1 MGKHVSLTVL
11 FEGSNLNYGEG
22 FGNIQSLKKVSSK
35 GKNYSYISR
44 QALRY
49 DIVRIMN
56 EEFAVPLTPIGKD
69 GKVIQFDKDAKISDY
84 PEIDLFGYMKTGSNA
99 NKGNQEIR
107 KAIARLTDAVSIEP
121 YNNDL
126 DFGNNMGL
134 ARRKEG
140 EDNGLFQSEIHKAFY
155 SYTVTIDLYKI
166 GIDDNT
172 DTQLSNKEKEKRIN
186 LLLDSIKILYRD
198 IKGKR
203 ENLAPCFVIGGV
215 FNSGNPFFY
224 NRVTLDFHKD
234 RVLLNSKMINDVL
247 KTTIND
253 AEIKESA
260 SIGFINGIFANIDE
274 IEVKEKLAVEDFF
287 KKLKK
292 KISESFE
299 G

>member
-1 MGKHVSLTVL
+1 MAKHISLTVL

-22 FGNIQSLKKVSSK
+22 FGNIQSLKKMSNK

-56 EEFAVPLTPIGKD
+56 EEFAMDLTPIGKD
-69 GKVIQFDKDAKISDY
+69 GKVIQFEKDASIKDY

-107 KAIARLTDAVSIEP
+107 KAVARLTDAVSIEP
-121 YNNDL
+121 YNNDM

-134 ARRKEG
+134 AKRKEG

-155 SYTVTIDLYKI
+155 SYTVTIDLNKV
-166 GIDDNT
+166 GVDDN
-172 DTQLSNKEKEKRIN
+172 DNSNLPNAEKETRIKT
-186 LLLDSIKILYRD
+186 LLDSIKILYRD

-203 ENLAPCFVIGGV
+203 ENLAPCFVIGGI
-215 FNSGNPFFY
+215 FESGNPFFY
-224 NRVTLDFHKD
+224 NRVTLDFQKD
-234 RVLLNSKMINDVL
+234 KILLNTKMINDIL
-247 KTTIND
+247 KTSIKEK
-253 AEIKESA
+253 EIKESTYVGYIDGLF
-260 SIGFINGIFANIDE
+260 SNIDE
-274 IEVKEKLAVEDFF
+274 LEIETKVTVEDFF
-287 KKLKK
+287 RELKEQ
-292 KISESFE
+292 ISEALK

>member
-1 MGKHVSLTVL
+1 MTKHVSLTIL
-11 FEGSNLNYGEG
+11 FGGSNLNYGEG

-56 EEFAVPLTPIGKD
+56 EEFSMALTPIGKD
-69 GKVIQFDKDAKISDY
+69 GKVIQFEKDASIKDF

-107 KAIARLTDAVSIEP
+107 KAIVRLTDAVSIEP
-121 YNNDL
+121 YNNDM

-155 SYTVTIDLYKI
+155 SYTVTIDLDKI
-166 GIDDNT
+166 GVDDN
-172 DTQLSNKEKEKRIN
+172 DKSILPNSEKEKRIN
-186 LLLDSIKILYRD
+186 TLLDSIKILYRD

-215 FNSGNPFFY
+215 FDSGNPFFY
-224 NRVTLDFHKD
+224 NRVNLEFQKD
-234 RVLLNSKMINDVL
+234 KILLNTRMINDIL
-247 KTTIND
+247 KTSVNEK
-253 AEIKESA
+253 EIRESA
-260 SIGFINGIFANIDE
+260 CVGYIDGLFANIDE
-274 IEVKEKLAVEDFF
+274 LELKTKVAIEDFF
-287 KKLKK
+287 KEMKK
-292 KISESFE
+292 KISEAFK

>member
-1 MGKHVSLTVL
+1 MSKHVSLTIL

-35 GKNYSYISR
+35 GKSYSYISR

-49 DIVRIMN
+49 DVVRIMN
-56 EEFAVPLTPIGKD
+56 EEFGVALTPIGKD
-69 GKVIQFDKDAKISDY
+69 GKVIQFEKDAHIEDF

-107 KAIARLTDAVSIEP
+107 KGIVRLTDAVSIEP
-121 YNNDL
+121 YNNDM

-134 ARRKEG
+134 ARRKAG

-155 SYTVTIDLYKI
+155 SYTITIDLEKV
-166 GIDDNT
+166 GVDDNT
-172 DTQLSNKEKEKRIN
+172 DTRLSKSEKEKRLH
-186 LLLDSIKILYRD
+186 LLFDSIKILYRD

-215 FNSGNPFFY
+215 FSSGNPFFY
-224 NRVTLDFHKD
+224 NRVTLDFQKD
-234 RVLLNSKMINDVL
+234 RILLNTKMINDVL

-253 AEIKESA
+253 KEIKESA
-260 SIGFINGIFANIDE
+260 HIGFISGMFSNIDE
-274 IEVKEKLAVEDFF
+274 LEMKNKSGVEEFF
-287 KKLKK
+287 KELKK
-292 KISESFE
+292 EISESFK

>member
-1 MGKHVSLTVL
+1 MAKHVTLTVL

-56 EEFAVPLTPIGKD
+56 EEFGVALTPIGKD
-69 GKVIQFDKDAKISDY
+69 GKVIQFDKNAFITDF

-107 KAIARLTDAVSIEP
+107 KAIVRLTDAVSIEP
-121 YNNDL
+121 YNNDM

-155 SYTVTIDLYKI
+155 SYTITIDLDKI
-166 GIDDNT
+166 GIDDNDKT
-172 DTQLSNKEKEKRIN
+172 KLSDDEKEKRIKT
-186 LLLDSIKILYRD
+186 LLDSIKILYRD

-215 FNSGNPFFY
+215 FDSGNPFFY
-224 NRVTLDFHKD
+224 NRVGLDFQKD
-234 RVLLNSKMINDVL
+234 KILLNTRMINDVL
-247 KTTIND
+247 KTTINEK
-253 AEIKESA
+253 AIKESA
-260 SIGFINGIFANIDE
+260 CVGYVDGLFSNIDD
-274 IEVKEKLAVEDFF
+274 IELKAKSAVEDFF
-287 KKLKK
+287 KDLKK
-292 KISESFE
+292 KISESLK